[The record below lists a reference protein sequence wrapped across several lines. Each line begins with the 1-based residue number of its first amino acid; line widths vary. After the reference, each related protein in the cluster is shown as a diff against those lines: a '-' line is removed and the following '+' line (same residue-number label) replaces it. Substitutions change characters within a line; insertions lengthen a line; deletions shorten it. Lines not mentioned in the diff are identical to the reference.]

1 MGSELCI
8 RDRFRKSI
16 YKVDDLIFDLIL
28 KRFDYVEKI
37 GNIKKEINMPV
48 DDKAREEIIIERLS
62 KKLSTKINYKEIKK
76 IISPIISISKDIQRR
91 KK

>member
-1 MGSELCI
+1 MNRKVIKEL
-8 RDRFRKSI
+8 RSSI
-16 YKVDDLIFDLIL
+16 DKVDDQIFDLIL

-37 GNIKKEINMPV
+37 GNIKKEMNIPV

-62 KKLSTKINYKEIKK
+62 EKLNTKINYKDIKK
-76 IISPIISISKDIQRR
+76 IIDPIISISKDIQRR

>member
-1 MGSELCI
+1 MNRKVIKEL
-8 RDRFRKSI
+8 RSSI
-16 YKVDDLIFDLIL
+16 DKVDDQIFDLIL

-62 KKLSTKINYKEIKK
+62 EKLSTKINYKEIKK
-76 IISPIISISKDIQRR
+76 IINPIISISKDIQRR

>member
-1 MGSELCI
+1 MNRRVIKEL
-8 RDRFRKSI
+8 RNSI
-16 YKVDDLIFDLIL
+16 DKVDDQIFDLIL

-37 GNIKKEINMPV
+37 GNIKKEMNIPV

-62 KKLSTKINYKEIKK
+62 EKLSTKINYKEIKK
-76 IISPIISISKDIQRR
+76 IIGPIISISKDIQRR

>member
-1 MGSELCI
+1 MNKKVIKEL
-8 RDRFRKSI
+8 RNSI
-16 YKVDDLIFDLIL
+16 DKVDDQIFDLIL

-37 GNIKKEINMPV
+37 GNIKKEMNMPV

-62 KKLSTKINYKEIKK
+62 EKLSTKINYKEIKK
-76 IISPIISISKDIQRR
+76 IIGPIISISKDIQTR

>member
-1 MGSELCI
+1 MNKKVIKEL
-8 RDRFRKSI
+8 RNSI
-16 YKVDDLIFDLIL
+16 DKVDDKIFDLIL

-37 GNIKKEINMPV
+37 GSIKKEMNIPV

-62 KKLSTKINYKEIKK
+62 EKLSTKINYKEIKK
-76 IISPIISISKDIQRR
+76 IIDPIISISKDIQRR

>member
-1 MGSELCI
+1 MNKKVIKEL
-8 RDRFRKSI
+8 RNSI
-16 YKVDDLIFDLIL
+16 DKVDDQIFDLIL

-37 GNIKKEINMPV
+37 GNIKKEMNMQV

-62 KKLSTKINYKEIKK
+62 EKLSTKINYKEIKK
-76 IISPIISISKDIQRR
+76 IIDPIISISKDIQRR

>member
-1 MGSELCI
+1 MNKKVIKELRNNI
-8 RDRFRKSI
+8 D
-16 YKVDDLIFDLIL
+16 KVDDQIFDLIL

-37 GNIKKEINMPV
+37 GNIKKEMNIPV

-62 KKLSTKINYKEIKK
+62 EKLSTKINHKEIKK
-76 IISPIISISKDIQRR
+76 IIDPIISISKDIQRR

>member
-1 MGSELCI
+1 MNKKVIKEL
-8 RDRFRKSI
+8 RNSI
-16 YKVDDLIFDLIL
+16 DKVDDQIFDLIL

-37 GNIKKEINMPV
+37 GNIKKEMNMPV

-62 KKLSTKINYKEIKK
+62 EKLNTKLNYKEIKK
-76 IISPIISISKDIQRR
+76 IIVPIISISKDIQRR

>member
-1 MGSELCI
+1 MNKKVIKEL
-8 RDRFRKSI
+8 RNSI
-16 YKVDDLIFDLIL
+16 DKVDDQIFDLIL

-48 DDKAREEIIIERLS
+48 DDKAREEIIIKRLS
-62 KKLSTKINYKEIKK
+62 EKLSTKINYKEIKK
-76 IISPIISISKDIQRR
+76 IIDPIISISKDIQRR

>member
-1 MGSELCI
+1 MNKKVIKELRNRI
-8 RDRFRKSI
+8 DKI
-16 YKVDDLIFDLIL
+16 DDQIFDLIL

-48 DDKAREEIIIERLS
+48 DDKAREEIIIKRLS
-62 KKLSTKINYKEIKK
+62 ERLSTKINYKEIKK
-76 IISPIISISKDIQRR
+76 IIDPIISISKDIQMR

>member
-1 MGSELCI
+1 MNKKVIKEL
-8 RDRFRKSI
+8 RNSI
-16 YKVDDLIFDLIL
+16 DKVDDQIFDLIL

-37 GNIKKEINMPV
+37 GNIKKEMNIPV

-62 KKLSTKINYKEIKK
+62 EKLSTKINHKEIKK
-76 IISPIISISKDIQRR
+76 IIDPIISISKDIQRR

>member
-1 MGSELCI
+1 MNKKVIKEL
-8 RDRFRKSI
+8 RNSI
-16 YKVDDLIFDLIL
+16 DKVDDQIFDLIL

-37 GNIKKEINMPV
+37 GNIKKEMDMPV

-62 KKLSTKINYKEIKK
+62 EKLSTKINYKEIKK

>member
-1 MGSELCI
+1 MNKKVIKEL
-8 RDRFRKSI
+8 RNSI
-16 YKVDDLIFDLIL
+16 DKVDDQIFDLIL

-37 GNIKKEINMPV
+37 GNIKKKINMPV

-62 KKLSTKINYKEIKK
+62 EKLNSKINYKEIKK
-76 IISPIISISKDIQRR
+76 IINPIISISKDIQRR

>member
-1 MGSELCI
+1 MNKKVIKEL
-8 RDRFRKSI
+8 RNSI
-16 YKVDDLIFDLIL
+16 DKVDDQIFDLIL

-37 GNIKKEINMPV
+37 GNIKKEMDMPV

-62 KKLSTKINYKEIKK
+62 EKLSTKINYKEIKK
-76 IISPIISISKDIQRR
+76 IIDPIISISKDIQRR

>member
-1 MGSELCI
+1 MNKKVIKEL
-8 RDRFRKSI
+8 RNSI
-16 YKVDDLIFDLIL
+16 DKVDDQIFDLIL

-37 GNIKKEINMPV
+37 GNIKKKINMPV

-62 KKLSTKINYKEIKK
+62 EKLSTKINYKEIKK
-76 IISPIISISKDIQRR
+76 IIDPIISISKDIQRR

>member
-1 MGSELCI
+1 MNKKVIKEL
-8 RDRFRKSI
+8 RNSI
-16 YKVDDLIFDLIL
+16 DKVDDQIFDLIL

-37 GNIKKEINMPV
+37 GNIKKEMNMPV

-62 KKLSTKINYKEIKK
+62 EKLSTKINHKEIKK
-76 IISPIISISKDIQRR
+76 IIDPIISISKDIQRR

>member
-1 MGSELCI
+1 MNRKVIKEL
-8 RDRFRKSI
+8 RSSI
-16 YKVDDLIFDLIL
+16 DKVDDQIFDLIL

-48 DDKAREEIIIERLS
+48 DDKAREEIIIKRLS
-62 KKLSTKINYKEIKK
+62 EKLNTKINYKEIKK
-76 IISPIISISKDIQRR
+76 IIDPIISISKDIQKR

>member
-1 MGSELCI
+1 MNKKVIKEL
-8 RDRFRKSI
+8 RNSI
-16 YKVDDLIFDLIL
+16 DKIDDQIFDLIL

-37 GNIKKEINMPV
+37 GNIKKEMKMPV

-62 KKLSTKINYKEIKK
+62 EKLSTKIKYKEIKK
-76 IISPIISISKDIQRR
+76 IIVPIISISKDIQRR

>member
-1 MGSELCI
+1 MNKKVIKEL
-8 RDRFRKSI
+8 RNSI
-16 YKVDDLIFDLIL
+16 DKVDDQIFDLIL

-37 GNIKKEINMPV
+37 GNIKKQINMPV
-48 DDKAREEIIIERLS
+48 DDKAREKIIIERLS
-62 KKLSTKINYKEIKK
+62 EKLSTKINYKEIKK

>member
-1 MGSELCI
+1 MNRKVIKEL
-8 RDRFRKSI
+8 RNSI
-16 YKVDDLIFDLIL
+16 DKVDDQIFDLIL

-37 GNIKKEINMPV
+37 GNIKKKINMPV

-62 KKLSTKINYKEIKK
+62 EKLSTKINPEEIKK
-76 IISPIISISKDIQRR
+76 IIGPIISISKDIQRR

>member
-1 MGSELCI
+1 MDKKIIKEL
-8 RDRFRKSI
+8 RNSI
-16 YKVDDLIFDLIL
+16 DKVDNQIFDLIL

-37 GNIKKEINMPV
+37 GSIKKEMNIPV

-62 KKLSTKINYKEIKK
+62 EKLSTKINYKEIKK
-76 IISPIISISKDIQRR
+76 IIGPIISISKDIQRR

>member
-1 MGSELCI
+1 MNRKVIKEL
-8 RDRFRKSI
+8 RNSI
-16 YKVDDLIFDLIL
+16 DKVDDQIFDLIL

-48 DDKAREEIIIERLS
+48 DDKAREEIIIKRLS
-62 KKLSTKINYKEIKK
+62 EKLNTKINYKEIKK
-76 IISPIISISKDIQRR
+76 IIDPIISISKDIQRR

>member
-1 MGSELCI
+1 MNKKVIKELRNNI
-8 RDRFRKSI
+8 D
-16 YKVDDLIFDLIL
+16 KVDDQIFDLIL

-37 GNIKKEINMPV
+37 GNIKKEMNMPV

-62 KKLSTKINYKEIKK
+62 EKLSTKINYKEIKK
-76 IISPIISISKDIQRR
+76 IIDPIISISKDIQRR

>member
-1 MGSELCI
+1 MNKKVIKEL
-8 RDRFRKSI
+8 RNSI
-16 YKVDDLIFDLIL
+16 DKVDDQIFDLIL

-37 GNIKKEINMPV
+37 GNIKKEMHMPV

-62 KKLSTKINYKEIKK
+62 EKLSTKINYKEIKK
-76 IISPIISISKDIQRR
+76 IISPIISISKDIQRQ